1 MHASGPPCRN
11 PCFMHSRSPLQLFE
25 DIAENIS
32 RIENYTRG
40 YDAGKFSED
49 SMCQDAVQHCLL
61 RLSEAARLLGDEAV
75 LYAPAIPWRDI
86 RGIGNRLRHEYQK
99 VETALIWRIIEK
111 DLSPLKR
118 ATSEALKAL
127 RG

>member
-1 MHASGPPCRN
+1 
-11 PCFMHSRSPLQLFE
+11 MHSRVPLQLFE

-61 RLSEAARLLGDEAV
+61 RLSEAARLLGDEAR
-75 LYAPAIPWRDI
+75 AICARNPLA
-86 RGIGNRLRHEYQK
+86 GYTRHRQS
-99 VETALIWRIIEK
+99 A
-111 DLSPLKR
+111 SP
-118 ATSEALKAL
+118 
-127 RG
+127 